1 MVSAGSDAQGTPVP
15 EPEGFG
21 SGLVDDAARRD
32 AGLPDFDWSVL
43 PEGVVRGEFQAP
55 SGTLATIESG
65 DPEHTRV
72 LLIPGATGSKEDFVL
87 MLPELAAAG
96 YFVLSCD
103 IAGQYESAQAGPE
116 NLDPPRAH
124 YDYELFRDDL
134 IAMLD
139 AGEGD
144 AHVVGYSFAA
154 TVAQLAFQQRP
165 EKFRSLTLIS
175 CPPEPGQC
183 FRGVRFIGWFSG
195 WVNGRVGTALM
206 IWGIRSN
213 VARVAPKRLRFVKSR
228 FAYTRRAS
236 VVDIIGLMQHTPDLR
251 PLLAAAGLPKLVA
264 VGEHD
269 LWPLALHR
277 RFAQSI
283 GAKIAVYRGGH
294 SPSETSP
301 YQISR
306 DLIALFETSVPA

>member
-1 MVSAGSDAQGTPVP
+1 MSVGSNAQDTPVP

-32 AGLPDFDWSVL
+32 AALPDFDWSAL

-55 SGTLATIESG
+55 SGTLATITSG
-65 DPEHTRV
+65 VPGNPRV
-72 LLIPGATGSKEDFVL
+72 LLIPGATGSKEDFIL
-87 MLPELAAAG
+87 MLPVLAAAG

-103 IAGQYESAQAGPE
+103 IAGQYQSARAGPE
-116 NLDPPRAH
+116 NLVPPRTH

-139 AGEGD
+139 AGEGA

-175 CPPEPGQC
+175 CPPLPGQC
-183 FRGVRFIGWFSG
+183 FRGLPFVGWFSG
-195 WVNGRVGTALM
+195 RVNSRVGASLM

-213 VARVAPKRLRFVKSR
+213 VARVAPQRLRFVKSR
-228 FAYTRRAS
+228 FAFTRRTS

-251 PLLAAAGLPKLVA
+251 QLLAAATLPKFVA

-283 GAKIAVYRGGH
+283 GATIAVYRGGH

-306 DLIALFETSVPA
+306 DLIALFDAPASE

>member
-1 MVSAGSDAQGTPVP
+1 MASAERNTQDLPEP
-15 EPEGFG
+15 EPEGCG
-21 SGLVDDAARRD
+21 SAVVDDAARRD
-32 AGLPDFDWSVL
+32 AALPDVDWTVL
-43 PEGVVRGEFQAP
+43 PEGAVRGHFEAP
-55 SGTLATIESG
+55 SGTLATIVMG
-65 DPEHTRV
+65 APGNPRV
-72 LLIPGATGSKEDFVL
+72 LLIPGATGSKEDFGL

-103 IAGQYESAQAGPE
+103 IAGQYESAGAGPE
-116 NLDPPRAH
+116 HLVPPRAH
-124 YDYELFRDDL
+124 YDYDLFRDDL

-139 AGEGD
+139 DGEGA

-154 TVAQLAFQQRP
+154 IVAQIAFAQRP

-175 CPPEPGQC
+175 CPPEPGQS
-183 FRGVRFIGWFSG
+183 FLGVRLIGRLSRYA
-195 WVNGRVGTALM
+195 NGRVGAALT
-206 IWGIRSN
+206 IWGIRRN
-213 VARVAPKRLRFVKSR
+213 IEGVPPHRLRFVKDR
-228 FAYTRRAS
+228 FRLTRRES
-236 VVDIIGLMQHTPDLR
+236 VSDIFDLMQHAPDLR
-251 PLLAAAGLPKLVA
+251 PVLARATLPKFVA

-283 GAKIAVYRGGH
+283 GARITVYRGGH

-306 DLIALFETSVPA
+306 DLVALFATTG